1 MNPRHSRRTAKYGV
15 AIARPHEDTANV
27 RELAADAELSYLL
40 LDLGYTQTEVEHIL
54 RELEPKKASIQHIR
68 SIDEFALNDNGF

>member
-1 MNPRHSRRTAKYGV
+1 MT
-15 AIARPHEDTANV
+15 IARPHEDTANV
-27 RELAADAELSYLL
+27 RELTADAELSYLL